1 MNLAAGQVVGG
12 DFELVRP
19 LGEGGMGV
27 VWLAEERPLGR
38 KVALKV
44 MRPAESRT
52 RASRFEREAR
62 ALAALNHPS
71 ILSVLRT
78 GIDAKTG
85 LHYIATPALLLT
97 PEEIRH
103 LCDEVLRC
111 PYPSNLLQ
119 PLHGVAVPLTLADL
133 LDDGKALPEGT
144 VARMARNLAGALA
157 AAHAA
162 GILHRDV
169 KPSNILFDAAG
180 RALLAD
186 FGLAKFTDATAAN
199 GAGGAGESPV
209 LCDSLSLDGTG
220 NPKFLGTPSYAAPEA
235 FKKGVAATPA
245 LDWYSLGAVLY
256 EALTGDRPRSLRAPS
271 SYDREHIS
279 RAWDPLLRDLL
290 EPDPAR
296 RLADPAVFLRRLAR
310 VGRRPRRLWPAFA
323 LAGCAAVASALWI
336 SAARNREPAVAAV
349 SQAAQMPTADP
360 QVSPASEATPA
371 TPARIREPPHLKP
384 APRARGPAYLNLTPE
399 TYPPVTPAAPLPQ
412 GLHGLAERASP
423 MPPRLSSVW
432 QGENRGPLQLLNTF
446 AFPAVDETIDWAI
459 SESRKFAD
467 VRPFFSEG
475 DAAWSGPERGF
486 FLADGSHSE
495 ECARAM
501 AKAKDAYSAAISTID
516 AAPISLGASLPVCR
530 AVALARSAWVS
541 VFCHQLGESDNLYAR
556 ALEGVTPL
564 AEHDSEQFGPLRSWL
579 LSERAYM
586 KCMEGR
592 FEESIPDLEEALTLL
607 ESNIIRSAPGCAVQE
622 AVLHA
627 SIGGMYRAV
636 GQNEKALEDT
646 SEAIDIA
653 EAILTSNS
661 SATNRP
667 STLQPFIDFL
677 AGCHYRRGE
686 ILRDLGRRQEAV
698 EAYDR
703 ARGLWKSLGGKFRV
717 TYCQALSR
725 LGSRYYAMEQIDK
738 ASECGAE
745 IVEILKP
752 LAERD
757 PSAFGQQ
764 YLIALRNYAL
774 TLGNQGN
781 LAAAEEVEAE
791 SAAFKEK
798 FGLK

>member
-1 MNLAAGQVVGG
+1 MNLARGQVLGG
-12 DFELVRP
+12 DFVLVRP

-38 KVALKV
+38 TVALKI
-44 MRPAESRT
+44 MRPADSPT

-78 GIDAKTG
+78 GIDAGTG
-85 LHYIATPALLLT
+85 LHYIATQAVLLS
-97 PEEIRH
+97 PEDIRH

-111 PYPSNLLQ
+111 PYPAWLDSRDSDSGSGGSGSRGSDSSEPSVSGS
-119 PLHGVAVPLTLADL
+119 PLSLADL
-133 LDDGKALPEGT
+133 LDGGKALPEAA
-144 VARMARNLAGALA
+144 VARMARDLVGALT

-186 FGLAKFTDATAAN
+186 FGLAKFTDAIAAN
-199 GAGGAGESPV
+199 GGEVSGRGAIPPHVS
-209 LCDSLSLDGTG
+209 DSLSFDGTG

-256 EALTGDRPRSLRAPS
+256 EALTGDRPRSLRVPS

-279 RAWDPLLRDLL
+279 RAGDPLLRDLL
-290 EPDPAR
+290 EPDPTR
-296 RLADPAVFLRRLAR
+296 RLADSVVFLRRLAR
-310 VGRRPRRLWPAFA
+310 VGCRRSRRWLGPA
-323 LAGCAAVASALWI
+323 LAGACIAAAVTSQIL
-336 SAARNREPAVAAV
+336 SGVGNLNPDEPAV
-349 SQAAQMPTADP
+349 P
-360 QVSPASEATPA
+360 PAPLHAPA
-371 TPARIREPPHLKP
+371 TSSAKWIP
-384 APRARGPAYLNLTPE
+384 RGPTYLNQTPE
-399 TYPPVTPAAPLPQ
+399 TYPPVIPAALQ
-412 GLHGLAERASP
+412 
-423 MPPRLSSVW
+423 PPRLASVW

-446 AFPAVDETIDWAI
+446 AFPAVDEKIDWAI
-459 SESRKFAD
+459 RESRKFAD
-467 VRPFFSEG
+467 IRPFFSEG

-501 AKAKDAYSAAISTID
+501 AKAKDAYSAAVAKID
-516 AAPISLGASLPVCR
+516 AAPISLGAPLPVCR

-541 VFCHQLGESDNLYAR
+541 VFCHQLGESDDLYAQ

-564 AEHDSEQFGPLRSWL
+564 AEHDSELFGPLCSWF

-592 FEESIPDLEEALTLL
+592 FEESIPDLEEALALL
-607 ESNIIRSAPGCAVQE
+607 ESNIIRSKPGCAVQE

-627 SIGGMYRAV
+627 SLGGMYRAV

-646 SEAIDIA
+646 SEAINIA
-653 EAILTSNS
+653 EAILASTTSTS

-667 STLQPFIDFL
+667 STLQQLVDFL

-698 EAYDR
+698 GSYDS
-703 ARGLWKSLGGKFRV
+703 ARGLWKSLGGDFRI
-717 TYCQALSR
+717 TFCQALSR
-725 LGSRYYAMEQIDK
+725 LGSRYYALEQIEK
-738 ASECGAE
+738 AAECGAE

-757 PSAFGQQ
+757 PSVFGQQ
-764 YLIALRNYAL
+764 YLIALRNYAK
-774 TLGNQGN
+774 TMGN
-781 LAAAEEVEAE
+781 LGDIAASEAAEGE

-798 FGLK
+798 FGPK